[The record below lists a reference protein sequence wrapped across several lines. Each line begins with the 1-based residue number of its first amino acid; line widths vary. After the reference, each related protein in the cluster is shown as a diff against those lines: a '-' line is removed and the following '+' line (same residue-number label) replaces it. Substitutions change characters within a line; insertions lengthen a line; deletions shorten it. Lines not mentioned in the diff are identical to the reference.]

1 MSICAF
7 HIAKER
13 VLFRI
18 TVQKILKNVRFSLR
32 IYIMS
37 SAIPILWD
45 HEGHIVSKNKT
56 YQVAI
61 DMSHTSRQRHRIC
74 EVSRNTDTDV

>member
-1 MSICAF
+1 
-7 HIAKER
+7 
-13 VLFRI
+13 
-18 TVQKILKNVRFSLR
+18 
-32 IYIMS
+32 MS

-61 DMSHTSRQRHRIC
+61 DMSHTIVGNDIESVKFPETQIQTSKVQAQEHTWGKLFTEPAIY
-74 EVSRNTDTDV
+74 TAWL